1 MPDGRTAFSKTCASP
16 RRVEPDLKAG
26 FILSP
31 GFSILPFAGFVDC
44 LRHAADEA
52 DHSRQIYCRWS
63 VIAPALEPLHSSCG
77 LEVMPQEIFPPP
89 GQFDYV
95 VVVGGLLPGCLKHP
109 PETYSYLR
117 RCRAEGVSIVGLCT
131 GSFIIA
137 GAGLLDGRR
146 CGVHFEHKHQ
156 LAELFPEVIPVS
168 DEVYVS
174 DGGIITCPGGTAA
187 IDLAVTLIMEHCG
200 KARAIKG
207 LNSLLIDRHR
217 ATRHF
222 LRQPHASLTNCG
234 NWRVEEAVSF
244 MERNLSQPFGIGE
257 LARRMGTSPRELD
270 RAFAKHAGS
279 KPSTIWRKMRLTH
292 GHWLL
297 LNTSRTIT
305 QIAHECGFAD
315 ASHFCRWFKASFG
328 ETPNSF
334 RTHRREVA
342 KSPGRLT
349 FS

>member
-1 MPDGRTAFSKTCASP
+1 MPDYQALFPTARTLP
-16 RRVEPDLKAG
+16 DGIEPDLKVG

-31 GFSILPFAGFVDC
+31 RFSILPFAGFVDC

-63 VIAPALEPLHSSCG
+63 VIAPTLEPVRSSCG
-77 LEVMPQEIFPPP
+77 LEVMPQETFPPP

-95 VVVGGLLPGCLKHP
+95 VVVGGLLPWCLDHP
-109 PETYSYLR
+109 PETHTYLR
-117 RCRAEGVSIVGLCT
+117 QCHAEGVSIVGLCT
-131 GSFIIA
+131 GSFILA
-137 GAGLLDGRR
+137 GAGLLNGRR
-146 CGVHFEHKHQ
+146 CSVHFEHKHQ
-156 LAELFPEVIPVS
+156 LAGLFPDVIPVS

-174 DGGIITCPGGTAA
+174 EDGIITCPGGTTA
-187 IDLAVTLIMEHCG
+187 IDLAVALIMDHCG
-200 KARAIKG
+200 KARAVKG

-217 ATRHF
+217 AGQHF
-222 LRQPHASLTNCG
+222 PSQPHSSLTSCG

-257 LARRMGTSPRELD
+257 LARRMGTSRRELD
-270 RAFAKHAGS
+270 RAFARHARK
-279 KPSTIWRKMRLTH
+279 KPSTVWRGMRLTH

-305 QIAHECGFAD
+305 QVAHECGFAD
-315 ASHFCRWFKASFG
+315 AAHFGRWFKATYR

-334 RTHRREVA
+334 RTRRRNLARQETV
-342 KSPGRLT
+342 
-349 FS
+349 